1 VAVTGDNKVLW
12 PHSKS
17 ENAGSNKVVLWLINC
32 AIFNSFL
39 VHKNRNQ
46 FEIEIQ
52 SISDE
57 CGKGLGFRPDGGGK
71 TNQAHT

>member
-1 VAVTGDNKVLW
+1 VKVAC
-12 PHSKS
+12 
-17 ENAGSNKVVLWLINC
+17 SNKVVLWLINC

-39 VHKNRNQ
+39 VYENLNR

-57 CGKGLGFRPDGGGK
+57 CGKRLSYRPDGGGK
-71 TNQAHT
+71 TNQAQT